1 MMARRRKSRSPSDFC
16 FFPPPLPHFVLFY
29 MPLYLSKLIQKTFFF
44 PFLFISPP
52 TPPQSQ
58 KQMKKKRDKGRFSLP
73 LGLIYSDWGIKSLS
87 DQLCG
92 SICLEDWCVPAM
104 LVILMKGY

>member
-16 FFPPPLPHFVLFY
+16 FSPPTPSFCFVLFY

-58 KQMKKKRDKGRFSLP
+58 KQMKKKKRQGK
-73 LGLIYSDWGIKSLS
+73 I
-87 DQLCG
+87 
-92 SICLEDWCVPAM
+92 
-104 LVILMKGY
+104 